1 MVVSVDLTHPHVIV
15 TIAMIFLLYLSIKF
29 GDSEKSTAWMF
40 FLAPI
45 GLFLYGLYWVSVLVG
60 AWVWLIIAAFIIVA
74 IIKSWKEFF

>member
-1 MVVSVDLTHPHVIV
+1 MVVSIDLMHPHVLV

-45 GLFLYGLYWVSVLVG
+45 GLVFYGIYWVSVLVG
-60 AWVWLIIAAFIIVA
+60 VWIWLIIAVLIIIA
-74 IIKSWKEFF
+74 IIKSWREFF